1 MKVRQSLLTSINW
14 DNIITPGCYTINNYN
29 FSNDSLNYPK
39 NIYPWGILYITQ
51 ASDGGIQQIYIPH
64 HSYAINEYYTI
75 AHRMKFVSGA
85 NFEEWNYASSRD
97 YFNISFASTGYII
110 FLNGLIIQWGVLPA
124 IQSTTI
130 TGESTHITVTYPT
143 SFKNIIPGDIF
154 FHFEYTNPWE
164 SKNRLTVLGLHNY
177 TDVTLNSLKL
187 YLVGI
192 NIDNTV
198 TSASIGGNAHY
209 FCIGF

>member
-1 MKVRQSLLTSINW
+1 MRESLLTSINW
-14 DNIITPGCYTINNYN
+14 NDITTPGCYIINNYN
-29 FSNDSLNYPK
+29 FSNDSSNYPK

-64 HSYAINEYYTI
+64 HRTINEYNTI
-75 AHRMKFVSGA
+75 AHRMKFVGSTD
-85 NFEEWNYASSRD
+85 FEEWTYAISQD
-97 YFNISFASTGYII
+97 YSNISFAPNGYII
-110 FLNGLIIQWGVLPA
+110 FLNGLIIQWGVLHEIP
-124 IQSTTI
+124 QTTI

-143 SFKNIIPGDIF
+143 SFKNIYPGDVF
-154 FHFEYTNPWE
+154 FHFEYTNPWGP
-164 SKNRLTVLGLHNY
+164 KDRLTVLGLHNY
-177 TDVTLNSLKL
+177 TDATLNSLKL

-192 NIDNTV
+192 NVNNTV